1 MLELPAS
8 AAAWGTPAFAA
19 ALRAEL
25 EAVPAEALGLQRQVA
40 LGGQLAD
47 APVQVTVL
55 ASRADGAGVRAR
67 VGVFFASV
75 IAGCSCA
82 DDPTPVEDLPEYC
95 ELELTIHLPDGE
107 SRVGPAPT

>member
-55 ASRADGAGVRAR
+55 ASRADGAGV
-67 VGVFFASV
+67 GV
-75 IAGCSCA
+75 A
-82 DDPTPVEDLPEYC
+82 DFPQDGEDLDARMRFADHPM
-95 ELELTIHLPDGE
+95 
-107 SRVGPAPT
+107 